1 MDSAFMN
8 SKASSFLNFV
18 TIRHN
23 VIQPTFP
30 TSKVDLFLFL
40 DQWPW
45 RPVCI
50 LRTATNVS
58 FLVFSFLVN
67 TRSQLINFFLFSG
80 LLGFGALYFEKPLDR
95 GLAGVLQRQ

>member
-18 TIRHN
+18 TIRQK
-23 VIQPTFP
+23 VIQLTFFP
-30 TSKVDLFLFL
+30 TNKVDLFLFV

-45 RPVCI
+45 RPVHI
-50 LRTATNVS
+50 LSTTTNVF

-67 TRSQLINFFLFSG
+67 TQIIVDKSLIVLWTV
-80 LLGFGALYFEKPLDR
+80 GFWSTVF
-95 GLAGVLQRQ
+95 